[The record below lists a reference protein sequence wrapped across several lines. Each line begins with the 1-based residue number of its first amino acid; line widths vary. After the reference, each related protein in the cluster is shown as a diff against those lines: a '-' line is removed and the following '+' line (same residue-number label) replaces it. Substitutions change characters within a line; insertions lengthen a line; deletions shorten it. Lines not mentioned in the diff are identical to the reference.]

1 MKKFVISALA
11 LTAASVALP
20 AAAQSYHAPNRGP
33 TYHAPAYQAPYRPVQ
48 NYGPGYNNG
57 PNYNGWETIS
67 RRQARLDQRID
78 NGVRNGQLS
87 RREATR
93 LRSEFGALV
102 RLEGSYRR
110 TNGLSQWERQDL
122 DRRYDR
128 LAYQIRLERRDD
140 DNRRF

>member
-20 AAAQSYHAPNRGP
+20 AAAQSYHAP
-33 TYHAPAYQAPYRPVQ
+33 YRPA
-48 NYGPGYNNG
+48 PGYSQTHYQ
-57 PNYNGWETIS
+57 NYNGWETIS

-78 NGVRNGQLS
+78 NGIRNGQLS

-93 LRSEFGALV
+93 LRSEFNALL

-128 LAYQIRLERRDD
+128 LAYQIRDERHDN

>member
-20 AAAQSYHAPNRGP
+20 AAAQSYHAP
-33 TYHAPAYQAPYRPVQ
+33 YRPA
-48 NYGPGYNNG
+48 PGYSQGYGYSPAQYN
-57 PNYNGWETIS
+57 NYNGWESMS

-78 NGVRNGQLS
+78 NGIRNGQLS

-93 LRSEFGALV
+93 LRTEFNALL

-128 LAYQIRLERRDD
+128 LAYQIRDERHDN

>member
-20 AAAQSYHAPNRGP
+20 AAAQSYHAP
-33 TYHAPAYQAPYRPVQ
+33 YRPAPQ
-48 NYGPGYNNG
+48 YSQGHGYGYSPAQYQ
-57 PNYNGWETIS
+57 NYNGWESMS

-78 NGVRNGQLS
+78 NGIRSGGLS

-93 LRSEFGALV
+93 LRSEFNALI

-128 LAYQIRLERRDD
+128 LAAQVRLERRDN